1 MPDKRITIRATRYDP
16 DKDEKPVMRDYD
28 VALDPHGNL
37 YITEDPGGSF
47 ATKHKGDDIW
57 VARPGKGTHA
67 PASSVERV
75 ASLTDCD
82 AEPTGL
88 YWELHGDRLF
98 VNVQHRGGDRLD
110 KAVAISQR

>member
-1 MPDKRITIRATRYDP
+1 VAHN
-16 DKDEKPVMRDYD
+16 

-47 ATKHKGDDIW
+47 AKAQGDDIW
-57 VARPGKGTHA
+57 VARPGKAYMH
-67 PASSVERV
+67 SVECRAA

-88 YWELHGDRLF
+88 YWELRGDRLF

-110 KAVAISQR
+110 KAVAIEAADKK